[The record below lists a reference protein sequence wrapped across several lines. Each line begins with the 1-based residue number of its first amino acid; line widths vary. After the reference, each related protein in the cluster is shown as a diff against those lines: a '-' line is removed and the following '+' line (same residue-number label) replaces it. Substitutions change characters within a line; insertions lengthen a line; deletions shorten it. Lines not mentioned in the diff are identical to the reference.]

1 VTQTE
6 EDVVILKGKALSV
19 GSEAVEVS
27 LEVNRS
33 AKAFNVQVLNG
44 CYAPGVPLSLKITN
58 HHHTVKVEMLCP
70 PYSNNKGMYN
80 Q

>member
-1 VTQTE
+1 MTQTE

-44 CYAPGVPLSLKITN
+44 GYAPGVPLSLKIRN
-58 HHHTVKVEMLCP
+58 HLLIHKGHKLSPSPFPT
-70 PYSNNKGMYN
+70 SNHAYD
-80 Q
+80 